1 MNRITSLVEKENIEW
16 KKLEQLLGYEQP
28 SKYIVKSTAYND
40 QYDTPVLT
48 AGQTFVLG
56 YTNEKDNI
64 YRADKNSPVII
75 FDDFTAGN
83 HWVDF
88 DFKVKSSAIKI
99 LTPKKGVNLR
109 YCYYYI
115 QTINIDTTEH
125 KRLWI
130 SRFSQIEIPV
140 PPLYVQE
147 KVVNI
152 LDRLTNYVGVLQK
165 ELQLELNA
173 RDKQYRYYRDMV
185 LNEDFLKKILN

>member
-64 YRADKNSPVII
+64 YRADKNNPVII

-99 LTPKKGVNLR
+99 LKPQKGVNLR

-130 SRFSQIEIPV
+130 SRFSQIEMPV